1 MGGGLFKRKEN
12 FGSFKQPDA
21 LQLEADKKDF
31 ERISKGVSPGDIAR
45 ERAAARAKAEAEQRY
60 LEAGPESPIGRRD
73 SYFGIGLTKKEKSL
87 SRIGL
92 LQPKLVYATTTSILL
107 GWSPEWE
114 GAGNKIKSYEVQW
127 RRVLDQNTRP
137 GGVVE
142 GWSATADQPNKKVY
156 FRCGDKWCSIPEDL
170 PNILNMQMH
179 ISGLPLDC
187 GAFRFRVRGRCHAGW
202 GHWCEEP
209 SRPMRVLPSTMPV
222 PTISKANAYNLSIRW
237 QPFTDERYGTLK
249 HYIIYGKVD
258 LERKT
263 QKSEGVN
270 EKSNSVA
277 NNNISSLDDFEE
289 CLTSSQS
296 KLNIDRIGDQGM
308 TPNTPYAFK
317 VVAVVCQGAEAS
329 DRDTSLVYSEVLKA
343 RTSVAPP
350 DPPNMPTI
358 VEVKGRQCRL
368 AWNAPCCN
376 GTKVTSYQLVM
387 KPGASRIYREVY
399 IGPLTS
405 YTVTRL
411 QPNSEYNFKV
421 SASNSKGQSEASPPV
436 MVITDDGPKV
446 IIPKR
451 RNSNENELMKTDEG
465 LAEALES
472 SLGHDHANDGYS
484 SGGGDNGY
492 HSEYTDE
499 EMHSPLATIGS
510 PTDTMYNNIHGSP
523 LQGSPYPIQGRRNSI
538 RNRGMNRRSPTTSN
552 REKVGLISDGWLECW
567 DAKAKQTYYFHPAT
581 GSTQWEH
588 PRGTKLDPE
597 LVFRRKR
604 FKFLYV
610 LHKRDFS
617 NSQRD
622 ILPLKINRQEL
633 VYSSYQQFRNCTP
646 LQLKLVPKVIFEG
659 EEGVDSGGLTKD
671 WFLELSRAFV
681 NPALVLFRKC
691 KSSTIGQHEID
702 PRSTINEEHLH
713 YFRFIGQ
720 IMGKAAYDRQLIDMD
735 ICGEIYKHI
744 LRITPKLSDLK
755 EKDEVYYKSLQW
767 MLDNDITDVVYE
779 TFTTTTEYFGISST
793 VELLPNG
800 AKIEVDQTN
809 KAEYVNALVR
819 WRLFGSIEN
828 QVKSLCQGFY
838 DVIPYESIKTFS
850 PTELEL
856 LLNGKEEIDLD
867 EVKCSTRY
875 TGGYTESDATV
886 DMFWKIFK
894 DFDAKMRAKLLAFST
909 GTTKVPLDGFDPL
922 YTITKGTDG
931 IESLPRSH
939 TCFNQIVIPPY
950 ENLTVFREKLILAVE
965 NTSGFQLS

>member
-1 MGGGLFKRKEN
+1 MGGGIFKKKDN
-12 FGSFKQPDA
+12 FGNFKQPNA
-21 LQLEADKKDF
+21 SHLAKNEKDF
-31 ERISKGVSPGDIAR
+31 DRINKGVSPGDIAR

-60 LEAGPESPIGRRD
+60 LEAGPESPLGRRD

-114 GAGNKIKSYEVQW
+114 GAGTKIKAYEVQW
-127 RRVLDQNTRP
+127 RRVVDGSTLP

-156 FRCGDKWCSIPEDL
+156 FRCGDRWSSIPEDL
-170 PNILNMQMH
+170 PNTLNMQMH

-202 GHWCEEP
+202 GHWCDKP
-209 SRPMRVLPSTMPV
+209 SGAMRVLPSTMPV
-222 PTISKANAYNLSIRW
+222 PTISKANAYNLAIRW
-237 QPFTDERYGTLK
+237 TPFTDERYGKLK
-249 HYIIYGKVD
+249 HYIVYGKID
-258 LERKT
+258 LEKKEKIGEENNKSKT
-263 QKSEGVN
+263 N
-270 EKSNSVA
+270 ESS
-277 NNNISSLDDFEE
+277 ISTLDGFEE
-289 CLTSSQS
+289 CVTSTQS
-296 KLNIDRIGDQGM
+296 KLSIDRIGDEGM

-317 VVAVVCQGAEAS
+317 VVAVVCQGAEAT
-329 DRDTSLVYSEVLKA
+329 DRDTSLVYSEILKA
-343 RTSVAPP
+343 RTTVAPP

-358 VEVKGRQCRL
+358 VEVKARQCRL
-368 AWNAPCCN
+368 AWNMPCCN

-387 KPGASRIYREVY
+387 KPGASRVYREVY
-399 IGPLTS
+399 VGPLTS
-405 YTVTRL
+405 YTVERL

-421 SASNSKGQSEASPPV
+421 TASNARGMSEASPPV

-446 IIPKR
+446 IIPNR
-451 RNSNENELMKTDEG
+451 HSINENEQMKTDEG
-465 LAEALES
+465 LAKALEDS
-472 SLGHDHANDGYS
+472 YDHTDDDGYTS
-484 SGGGDNGY
+484 GDNNGNN
-492 HSEYTDE
+492 SGYTDDE
-499 EMHSPLATIGS
+499 LHSPLATIGS
-510 PTDTMYNNIHGSP
+510 PTDNMYNSIHGSP
-523 LQGSPYPIQGRRNSI
+523 QQGNIYPIQNRRNSI
-538 RNRGMNRRSPTTSN
+538 RNYAGDRRSPTTPN
-552 REKVGLISDGWLECW
+552 RERIGLVSNGWLECW

-604 FKFLYV
+604 FKFLYI

-617 NSQRD
+617 NAQRD
-622 ILPLKINRQEL
+622 VLPLKIKRQDL
-633 VYSSYQQFRNCTP
+633 VYSSYHQFRNLTP
-646 LQLKLVPKVIFEG
+646 RQLKFVPKVIFDG

-671 WFLELSRAFV
+671 WFLELSREFV
-681 NPALVLFRKC
+681 NPSLVLFRKC
-691 KSSTIGQHEID
+691 NSSKNGQHEID
-702 PRSTINEEHLH
+702 PRSAINEEHLH

-744 LRITPKLSDLK
+744 LRIEPKLLDLK
-755 EKDEVYYKSLQW
+755 AKDEVYYKSLKW

-779 TFTTTTEYFGISST
+779 TFTTTTEYFGVVST
-793 VELLPNG
+793 IELRPNG
-800 AKIEVDQTN
+800 GKIEVDQTN

-819 WRLFGSIEN
+819 WRLFGCMEDQI
-828 QVKSLCQGFY
+828 QSLCQGFY
-838 DVIPYESIKTFS
+838 DVIPFESIETFT

-856 LLNGKEEIDLD
+856 LLNGKEEIDLE
-867 EVKCSTRY
+867 EVKSSTKY
-875 TGGYTESDATV
+875 TGGYTESDSTV
-886 DMFWKIFK
+886 DLFWKIFEN
-894 DFDAKMRAKLLAFST
+894 FDPSLRAKLLAFST
-909 GTTKVPLDGFDPL
+909 GTTKVPLDGFEPL

-931 IESLPRSH
+931 IDALPRSH

-950 ENLTVFREKLILAVE
+950 KDEKQFREKLILAIE